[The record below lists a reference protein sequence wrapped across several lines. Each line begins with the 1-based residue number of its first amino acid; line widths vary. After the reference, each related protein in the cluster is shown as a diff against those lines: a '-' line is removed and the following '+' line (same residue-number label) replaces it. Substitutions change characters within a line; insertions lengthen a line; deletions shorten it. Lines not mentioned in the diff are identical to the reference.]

1 MSRKYQF
8 TSRTKAR
15 KRAADVVYEADQ
27 RGMGR
32 NATVL
37 RDLLMERKVLTAALT
52 PLPDYSIR
60 IVEGVADELYRIDR
74 LINAHAHTGVERI
87 PAVDRAVLRVAVWEM
102 LENTDEVP
110 PVIAIDEAISIVKS
124 ISTDES
130 AGFVNAILD
139 AIRRDVASPGWTR
152 ERVSDQPREEV
163 SAESDGADPVVVYE
177 EEHASA
183 DAPRTG
189 EVDGA
194 ASAEGE
200 QEQPRVYPTV
210 EDLTS
215 ADLSELDELLDE
227 Y

>member
-74 LINAHAHTGVERI
+74 LIDAHAHTGVERI

-139 AIRRDVASPGWTR
+139 AIRRDMASPGWTR

-200 QEQPRVYPTV
+200 KEQPRVYPTV

-215 ADLSELDELLDE
+215 SDLSELDELLDE

>member
-52 PLPDYSIR
+52 PLPDYSIQ

-74 LINAHAHTGVERI
+74 LIDAHAHTGVERI

-139 AIRRDVASPGWTR
+139 AIRRDMASPGWTR
-152 ERVSDQPREEV
+152 ELVSDQPREEV

-200 QEQPRVYPTV
+200 KEQPRVYPTV

>member
-200 QEQPRVYPTV
+200 KEQPRVYPTV

>member
-52 PLPDYSIR
+52 PLPDYSIQ

-74 LINAHAHTGVERI
+74 LIDAHAHTGVERI

-139 AIRRDVASPGWTR
+139 AIRRDMASPGWTR

-200 QEQPRVYPTV
+200 KEQPRVYPTV